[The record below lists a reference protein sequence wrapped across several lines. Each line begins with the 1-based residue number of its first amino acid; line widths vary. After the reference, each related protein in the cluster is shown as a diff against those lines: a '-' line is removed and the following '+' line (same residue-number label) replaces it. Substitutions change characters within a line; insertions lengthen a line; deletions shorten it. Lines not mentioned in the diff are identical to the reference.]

1 MVWSPLKEPS
11 SRHRE
16 LEVKY
21 ISGTDINTGRMAE
34 METAPPGGYTFPMV
48 RYTDMDDE
56 MKKEVS

>member
-1 MVWSPLKEPS
+1 MVTIKRVKQHTQRIRS
-11 SRHRE
+11 
-16 LEVKY
+16 EV
-21 ISGTDINTGRMAE
+21 ISGPDVNTDRMAE